1 MASKQDFIT
10 LLSEAVTTDSI
21 GQTVVTG
28 YTEKELPCG
37 VRSATQSEQTEA
49 YRRGFQAEYRC
60 DVFLLDYAG
69 EQLCKFRGTRYEI
82 YRTYESDDRIELYI
96 GTRVGESD
104 ER

>member
-10 LLSEAVTTDSI
+10 LLTETVTTDSI
-21 GQTVVTG
+21 GQAVVAG

-49 YRRGFQAEYRC
+49 YKRGFQAEYRC
-60 DVFLLDYAG
+60 DVFVLDYAG
-69 EQLCKFRGTRYEI
+69 EHLCEYKGTRYEI
-82 YRTYESDDRIELYI
+82 YRTYEDNDRMELYI